1 MDENPLILYSDHKR
15 MLAQCQERYDAQLQA
30 RFWRGAAF
38 GAVSILWPAGFAVLF
53 AALAGFNFG
62 LSFVQ

>member
-1 MDENPLILYSDHKR
+1 MDDRNPLILYSDHKR
-15 MLAQCQERYDAQLQA
+15 MLAQCQERYDRQLRA
-30 RFWRGAAF
+30 RFWYGV
-38 GAVSILWPAGFAVLF
+38 VSTIWPAGFAVLF